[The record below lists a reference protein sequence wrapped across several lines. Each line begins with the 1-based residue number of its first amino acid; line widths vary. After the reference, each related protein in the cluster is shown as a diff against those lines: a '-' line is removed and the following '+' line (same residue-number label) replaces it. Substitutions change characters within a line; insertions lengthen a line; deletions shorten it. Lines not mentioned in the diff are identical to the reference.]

1 MPDADALHDKV
12 VEVLKAARSFHL
24 PYRAALGHDKRAR
37 LPLVS
42 VPTLLTCAAD
52 DMLYQYLDA
61 VHALMPDA
69 RCATHHGTGTPEA
82 LARTVALFEQHFTAS
97 A

>member
-1 MPDADALHDKV
+1 
-12 VEVLKAARSFHL
+12 
-24 PYRAALGHDKRAR
+24 
-37 LPLVS
+37 
-42 VPTLLTCAAD
+42 
-52 DMLYQYLDA
+52 MLYQYLDA

-82 LARTVALFEQHFTAS
+82 LARTVVLFEQHFTES